1 MALIEQ
7 EVKIALEA
15 ESFARL
21 KSGLGLDGVA
31 PRQQVNHYYDSNQSA
46 LKAARAALRLR
57 QYEQVSE
64 WTFKQALDQFQALE
78 ITQTNAGRLDS
89 VPASLAGAW
98 IQDASL
104 LAAIAKVGLE
114 PQDLVL
120 RYGFQTNRW
129 TLDLGW
135 GELVLDQTL
144 YGDQADYELELEAQ
158 DLHLAQDYI
167 AKLSQNYD
175 FPLLAADK
183 KIARVSA
190 YYAKLEKNK
199 WASGPLFGVD
209 H

>member
-21 KSGLGLDGVA
+21 KSGLGLDEVA
-31 PRQQVNHYYDSNQSA
+31 PRQQVNHYYDSEQSA

-167 AKLSQNYD
+167 AKLSRNYD
-175 FPLLAADK
+175 FPLIAADK

-190 YYAKLEKNK
+190 YYDKLENNK
-199 WASGPLFGVD
+199 
-209 H
+209 

>member
-1 MALIEQ
+1 MIEQ

-31 PRQQVNHYYDSNQSA
+31 PRQQVNHYYDSDQSA

-57 QYEQVSE
+57 QYDQVSE

-120 RYGFQTNRW
+120 RYAFQTNRW
-129 TLDLGW
+129 ALDLGW

-167 AKLSQNYD
+167 AKLTHNYD

-199 WASGPLFGVD
+199 
-209 H
+209 

>member
-15 ESFARL
+15 DSFARL

-31 PRQQVNHYYDSNQSA
+31 PRQQVNHYYDSDQSA
-46 LKAARAALRLR
+46 LKEARAALRLR
-57 QYEQVSE
+57 QYDQVSE

-89 VPASLAGAW
+89 VPASLTGAW

-104 LAAIAKVGLE
+104 LAALAKVGIE

-167 AKLSQNYD
+167 AKLSQTYD

-183 KIARVSA
+183 KIAIVSA
-190 YYAKLEKNK
+190 YYDKLENNK
-199 WASGPLFGVD
+199 
-209 H
+209 

>member
-1 MALIEQ
+1 MTLIEQ

-21 KSGLGLDGVA
+21 KSGLGLDEVA
-31 PRQQVNHYYDSNQSA
+31 PRQQVNHYYDSDQSA

-175 FPLLAADK
+175 FPLIAADK

-199 WASGPLFGVD
+199 
-209 H
+209 

>member
-21 KSGLGLDGVA
+21 KTGLGLDGVA
-31 PRQQVNHYYDSNQSA
+31 PRQQVNHYYDSDQSA
-46 LKAARAALRLR
+46 LKVARAALRLR
-57 QYEQVSE
+57 QYDQVSE
-64 WTFKQALDQFQALE
+64 WTFKQALNQFQALE

-114 PQDLVL
+114 PQHLVL

-158 DLHLAQDYI
+158 DLYLAQDYI
-167 AKLSQNYD
+167 AKLSQTYD
-175 FPLLAADK
+175 FQLLAADK

-190 YYAKLEKNK
+190 YYAELEKNK
-199 WASGPLFGVD
+199 
-209 H
+209 

>member
-1 MALIEQ
+1 
-7 EVKIALEA
+7 
-15 ESFARL
+15 
-21 KSGLGLDGVA
+21 
-31 PRQQVNHYYDSNQSA
+31 
-46 LKAARAALRLR
+46 
-57 QYEQVSE
+57 
-64 WTFKQALDQFQALE
+64 LE

-104 LAAIAKVGLE
+104 SAAIAKVGLE

-175 FPLLAADK
+175 FPLIAADK

-190 YYAKLEKNK
+190 YYDKLENNK
-199 WASGPLFGVD
+199 
-209 H
+209 

>member
-1 MALIEQ
+1 MDLIEQ

-31 PRQQVNHYYDSNQSA
+31 PRQQVNHYYDSDQSA

-57 QYEQVSE
+57 QYDQVSE

-98 IQDASL
+98 IQDAGL
-104 LAAIAKVGLE
+104 LGALAKVGLA

-120 RYGFQTNRW
+120 RYGFQTHRW

-167 AKLSQNYD
+167 AKLSQTYD
-175 FPLLAADK
+175 FPLLAADTN
-183 KIARVSA
+183 IARVSA
-190 YYAKLEKNK
+190 YYDKLENNK
-199 WASGPLFGVD
+199 
-209 H
+209 

>member
-1 MALIEQ
+1 MIEQ

-21 KSGLGLDGVA
+21 KSGLGLDRVA
-31 PRQQVNHYYDSNQSA
+31 PRQQVNHYYDSDQSA
-46 LKAARAALRLR
+46 LKVARAALRLR
-57 QYEQVSE
+57 QYDQVSE

-98 IQDASL
+98 IKDESL
-104 LAAIAKVGLE
+104 LAALAKVGLA

-167 AKLSQNYD
+167 AKLSHNYD

-190 YYAKLEKNK
+190 YYDKLENNK
-199 WASGPLFGVD
+199 
-209 H
+209 

>member
-1 MALIEQ
+1 MTLIEQ

-21 KSGLGLDGVA
+21 KSGLGLDEVA
-31 PRQQVNHYYDSNQSA
+31 PRQQVNHYYDSDQSA

-78 ITQTNAGRLDS
+78 ITQTNEGRLDS

-175 FPLLAADK
+175 FPLIAADK

-190 YYAKLEKNK
+190 YYDKLENNK
-199 WASGPLFGVD
+199 
-209 H
+209 

>member
-1 MALIEQ
+1 MKIEQ

-21 KSGLGLDGVA
+21 KTGLGLDGVA
-31 PRQQVNHYYDSNQSA
+31 PRQQVNHYYDSDQSA
-46 LKAARAALRLR
+46 LKVARAALRLR
-57 QYEQVSE
+57 QYDQVSE
-64 WTFKQALDQFQALE
+64 WTFKQALNQFQALE

-158 DLHLAQDYI
+158 DLYLAQDYI
-167 AKLSQNYD
+167 AKLSQTYD
-175 FPLLAADK
+175 FQLLAADK

-190 YYAKLEKNK
+190 YYAELEKNK
-199 WASGPLFGVD
+199 WASGPL
-209 H
+209 

>member
-31 PRQQVNHYYDSNQSA
+31 PRQQVNHYYDSDQSA

-57 QYEQVSE
+57 QYDQVSE

-78 ITQTNAGRLDS
+78 ITQTNVGRLDS
-89 VPASLAGAW
+89 VPASLAGSW
-98 IQDASL
+98 IQDEGL
-104 LAAIAKVGLE
+104 LAALAKVGIE

-129 TLDLGW
+129 TLNLGW

-144 YGDQADYELELEAQ
+144 YGDQVDYELELEAQ

-167 AKLSQNYD
+167 AKLSQTYD
-175 FPLLAADK
+175 FSLLAADK
-183 KIARVSA
+183 KIARVSD
-190 YYAKLEKNK
+190 YYARLEKNK
-199 WASGPLFGVD
+199 
-209 H
+209 

>member
-7 EVKIALEA
+7 EVKIALES

-21 KSGLGLDGVA
+21 KVGLGLDEVA
-31 PRQQVNHYYDSNQSA
+31 PRQQVNHYYDSEQSA
-46 LKAARAALRLR
+46 LKEARAALRLR
-57 QYEQVSE
+57 QYDQVSE

-158 DLHLAQDYI
+158 DLYLAQDYI
-167 AKLSQNYD
+167 AKLSQTYD
-175 FPLLAADK
+175 FQLLAADK

-190 YYAKLEKNK
+190 YYAELEKNK
-199 WASGPLFGVD
+199 
-209 H
+209 

>member
-31 PRQQVNHYYDSNQSA
+31 PRQQVNHYYDSDQSA

-57 QYEQVSE
+57 QYDQVSE

-104 LAAIAKVGLE
+104 LAALAKVGIE

-167 AKLSQNYD
+167 AKLSQTYD

-190 YYAKLEKNK
+190 YYAELEKNK
-199 WASGPLFGVD
+199 
-209 H
+209 

>member
-1 MALIEQ
+1 M
-7 EVKIALEA
+7 
-15 ESFARL
+15 
-21 KSGLGLDGVA
+21 
-31 PRQQVNHYYDSNQSA
+31 
-46 LKAARAALRLR
+46 
-57 QYEQVSE
+57 SE

-89 VPASLAGAW
+89 VPASLAGAC

-104 LAAIAKVGLE
+104 LAALAKVGIE

-144 YGDQADYELELEAQ
+144 YGDQVDYELELEAQ

-167 AKLSQNYD
+167 AKLSQTYD

-190 YYAKLEKNK
+190 YYAGLEKNK
-199 WASGPLFGVD
+199 
-209 H
+209 

>member
-1 MALIEQ
+1 MTLIEQ

-31 PRQQVNHYYDSNQSA
+31 PRQQVNHYYDSDQSA

-57 QYEQVSE
+57 QYDQVSE

-158 DLHLAQDYI
+158 DLYLAQDYI
-167 AKLSQNYD
+167 AKLSQTYD
-175 FPLLAADK
+175 FQLLAADK

-190 YYAKLEKNK
+190 YYAELEKNK
-199 WASGPLFGVD
+199 
-209 H
+209 

>member
-21 KSGLGLDGVA
+21 KSGLGLDEVA
-31 PRQQVNHYYDSNQSA
+31 PRQQVNHYYDSDQSA

-57 QYEQVSE
+57 QYDQVSE

-114 PQDLVL
+114 PQDLAL

-158 DLHLAQDYI
+158 DLSLAQDYI

-190 YYAKLEKNK
+190 YYDKLENNK
-199 WASGPLFGVD
+199 
-209 H
+209 

>member
-7 EVKIALEA
+7 EVKIALES

-21 KSGLGLDGVA
+21 KSGLGLDGVS
-31 PRQQVNHYYDSNQSA
+31 PRQQVNHYYDSEQGA
-46 LKAARAALRLR
+46 LKEARAALRLR
-57 QYEQVSE
+57 QYDQVSE

-78 ITQTNAGRLDS
+78 ITQTNPERLDS
-89 VPASLAGAW
+89 VPASLAGSW
-98 IQDASL
+98 IQDEDL
-104 LAAIAKVGLE
+104 LAALVKVGLE

-120 RYGFQTNRW
+120 RYGFQTHRW

-144 YGDQADYELELEAQ
+144 YGDQVDYELELEAQ
-158 DLHLAQDYI
+158 DLSQAQEYI
-167 AKLSQNYD
+167 AKLSQTYD

-190 YYAKLEKNK
+190 YYAALEKNK
-199 WASGPLFGVD
+199 
-209 H
+209 

>member
-21 KSGLGLDGVA
+21 KAGLGLDGVA
-31 PRQQVNHYYDSNQSA
+31 PRQQVNHYYDSKQGA

-57 QYEQVSE
+57 QYDQVSE

-78 ITQTNAGRLDS
+78 ITQTNVGRLDS
-89 VPASLAGAW
+89 VPDSLAGAW
-98 IQDASL
+98 IQDEDL
-104 LAAIAKVGLE
+104 LAALVKVGLE

-144 YGDQADYELELEAQ
+144 YGNQVDYELELEAQ
-158 DLHLAQDYI
+158 DLPQAQDYI
-167 AKLSQNYD
+167 AKLSQAYD

-199 WASGPLFGVD
+199 
-209 H
+209 

>member
-1 MALIEQ
+1 MTLIEQ

-31 PRQQVNHYYDSNQSA
+31 PRQQVNHYYDSDQSA

-57 QYEQVSE
+57 QYDQVSE

-78 ITQTNAGRLDS
+78 ITQTNVGRLDS

-114 PQDLVL
+114 PQDLAL

-158 DLHLAQDYI
+158 DLSLAQDYI

-183 KIARVSA
+183 KIARVSD
-190 YYAKLEKNK
+190 YYARLEKNK
-199 WASGPLFGVD
+199 
-209 H
+209 

>member
-1 MALIEQ
+1 MTLIEQ

-21 KSGLGLDGVA
+21 KSGLGLDEVA
-31 PRQQVNHYYDSNQSA
+31 PRQQVNHYYDSDQSA

-114 PQDLVL
+114 PQDLAL

-175 FPLLAADK
+175 FPLIAADK

-190 YYAKLEKNK
+190 YYDKLENNK
-199 WASGPLFGVD
+199 
-209 H
+209 